1 MDDLIIVVVILGV
14 FFYIISIIM
23 DLKAKNFIY
32 EKQNILF
39 MLIIVIILNLVG
51 YAYSYFNEYP
61 RTYTM
66 MINVVMA
73 IAILGGYL
81 IFQKNRIYYFKGM
94 DYKLVKEY
102 KNDIKQIIGDYRDN
116 YLGSRAEITL
126 LRNRVVF
133 EKVSKEHAEECLS
146 LVGNFLDENRRKY
159 TLKDY
164 LLYFIK
170 GYIMPIAIVILVA
183 IIIKTLISF

>member
-1 MDDLIIVVVILGV
+1 MKDLIIVVVIIGA
-14 FFYIISIIM
+14 FFYIISVIM
-23 DLKAKNFIY
+23 DFKAKNFIY

-39 MLIIVIILNLVG
+39 MLIMVITINIIG
-51 YAYSYFNEYP
+51 YVYSYYNEYP

-81 IFQKNRIYYFKGM
+81 VFQKNRIYYFKGI
-94 DYKLVKEY
+94 DSKLVKE
-102 KNDIKQIIGDYRDN
+102 NMNEIKQIIEDYSTN
-116 YLGSRAEITL
+116 YLGVRSEITL
-126 LRNRVVF
+126 LKNRVVF

-170 GYIMPIAIVILVA
+170 GHLLPIAIIILVA
-183 IIIKTLISF
+183 VIIKIFI

>member
-1 MDDLIIVVVILGV
+1 MDDLIKVLVIIGV
-14 FFYIISIIM
+14 FFYIISVIM
-23 DLKAKNFIY
+23 DFKAKNFIY
-32 EKQNILF
+32 EKQNILLV
-39 MLIIVIILNLVG
+39 LIMAITLNLVG
-51 YAYSYFNEYP
+51 YAYSYFNEYA

-73 IAILGGYL
+73 IAIFGGYL

-116 YLGSRAEITL
+116 YLGRKSEITL
-126 LRNRVVF
+126 LRNRIVF

-146 LVGNFLDENRRKY
+146 LIENFLEENRRKY

-170 GYIMPIAIVILVA
+170 GHLIPVAIVILVA
-183 IIIKTLISF
+183 IIIKFFVLS

>member
-1 MDDLIIVVVILGV
+1 MKELMMIVVIIGV
-14 FFYIISIIM
+14 FFYIISVIM
-23 DLKAKNFIY
+23 DFKAKNFIY
-32 EKQNILF
+32 EKQNILLV
-39 MLIIVIILNLVG
+39 LIMAITLNLVG

-81 IFQKNRIYYFKGM
+81 IFQKNRIYYFRGI
-94 DYKLVKEY
+94 DNKLIKEY
-102 KNDIKQIIGDYRDN
+102 MNEIKQIIEDYRAN
-116 YLGSRAEITL
+116 YLGGNSEITL
-126 LRNRVVF
+126 LGNRVVF

-146 LVGNFLDENRRKY
+146 LIGSFLDENRRTY

-170 GYIMPIAIVILVA
+170 GHLIPIAIVILFA
-183 IIIKTLISF
+183 IIIKILISF

>member
-1 MDDLIIVVVILGV
+1 MDDLIIVIVILGV
-14 FFYIISIIM
+14 FFYIISIII
-23 DLKAKNFIY
+23 DLRAKNFIY
-32 EKQNILF
+32 EKHNILF
-39 MLIIVIILNLVG
+39 MLIMVIILNLVG

-66 MINVVMA
+66 MINMVMA

-94 DYKLVKEY
+94 DYKLAKEY
-102 KNDIKQIIGDYRDN
+102 KNDINQIIGDYRDKN
-116 YLGSRAEITL
+116 LGSKSEITL
-126 LRNRVVF
+126 LRNRIVF

-146 LVGNFLDENRRKY
+146 LVGNFLDEKRRKY
-159 TLKDY
+159 TIKDY

-170 GYIMPIAIVILVA
+170 GYLMPIAIVILVV
-183 IIIKTLISF
+183 IIIKILISF